1 MHNDVNDIATAPLGP
16 VDGRSTG
23 EPTRMP
29 SIEALEKR
37 RQQLLTVLFLILVG
51 LSLMV
56 VVLSFWDGDLA
67 PDFGD
72 AVNLPVL
79 RVIFIGVLLAF
90 CAYVWEKDRALRRLT
105 RELVDERVLTGAL
118 ANRVSELRS
127 LSAIAS
133 AANSVQDT
141 PRVLETILDASLELL
156 DAPEGAVLLLDR
168 DRNTLRPVTVRVRPG
183 AGDGTTPPVGA
194 PVPSETLVGEGL
206 AGWVAQ
212 TLQPVLVDVDS
223 DPELAARLLGRDSGV
238 TAAMCVPL
246 THRRELL
253 GVMFVQDRTRTAS
266 FSEYG
271 LRALGLVADNAAVS
285 ISNAHLID
293 AERTKAAELQD
304 LDRRRADFVATIS
317 HELRSPLGS
326 IIGASRTLARRG
338 TELPADAAEEFA
350 GVIERQGD
358 RLVTLIEELLLA
370 SRLEAGQ
377 NSLRRD
383 PVVLADVIGEV
394 VAGAHARP
402 GGTRVRFAPA
412 APEGL
417 TVTGD
422 RDALTRVLTN
432 LVDNALKYAPGDSPV
447 TVSLSLSGGNAAVS
461 VSDHGPGIAAEDLP
475 HIFDR
480 FRQVR
485 SAPGGNSKA
494 GVGLGLYIT
503 ANLVDGMGGRI
514 WVRSEQ
520 GRGTSFTFSLPV
532 AVTGEMPHD
541 GAATPYVDAAATAPV
556 PPSPPGG

>member
-1 MHNDVNDIATAPLGP
+1 MLPLVTGTAPLDDATALP
-16 VDGRSTG
+16 AQ
-23 EPTRMP
+23 EAPTAEASVEHP
-29 SIEALEKR
+29 ITALEKR

-51 LSLMV
+51 VSLMV
-56 VVLSFWDGDLA
+56 VVLSFWEGDTA
-67 PDFGD
+67 STFSE

-168 DRNTLRPVTVRVRPG
+168 RRNTLRPVTVRVRPG
-183 AGDGTTPPVGA
+183 AATGHSGV
-194 PVPSETLVGEGL
+194 PVPAETLLGEGL

-212 TLQPVLVDVDS
+212 TRQPVLLDADTER
-223 DPELAARLLGRDSGV
+223 ELAARLLGHDSGI

-246 THRRELL
+246 LHRQELL
-253 GVMFVQDRTRTAS
+253 GVMFVLDRGHTES
-266 FSEYG
+266 FNEYG

-285 ISNAHLID
+285 ISNARLID
-293 AERTKAAELQD
+293 AERAKAAELRE
-304 LDRRRADFVATIS
+304 LDRRRADFVSTIS
-317 HELRSPLGS
+317 HELRSPLSS
-326 IIGASRTLARRG
+326 IIGASRTLARRDAEMPPD
-338 TELPADAAEEFA
+338 TAAEFV

-377 NSLRRD
+377 NTLRRD
-383 PVVLADVIGEV
+383 PVVLGTVIREV

-412 APEGL
+412 APEDL

-422 RDALTRVLTN
+422 RNALTRVLTN
-432 LVDNALKYAPGDSPV
+432 LVDNALKYAPGESPV
-447 TVSLSLSGGNAAVS
+447 TVSLSLSGGQAAVS
-461 VSDHGPGIAAEDLP
+461 VSDNGPGIAADDLP

-480 FRQVR
+480 FRQV
-485 SAPGGNSKA
+485 SAAPAGTSKT

-520 GRGTSFTFSLPV
+520 GRGTSFTFALPV
-532 AVTGEMPHD
+532 AGPGEMPHGEGD
-541 GAATPYVDAAATAPV
+541 TSYVDAAAAVPV
-556 PPSPPGG
+556 PPAPPGG